1 MRINPD
7 QLEAHLNKAK
17 STGLAPIY
25 VVGGEETLV
34 VEECADALRKTAR
47 ELGYEDREVM
57 HVETGFKWD
66 SLLASGASMSL
77 FSTKRI
83 IEVRLPTGKPGDAG
97 GKALTAYSQNLPED
111 TMLFVIAGKMEG
123 STRNSKWYKAL
134 DKAGATVTCW
144 PVERRQLPQW
154 ITQRMRN
161 HGLTCDRDVIDMMCD
176 RVEGNLLAAAQEI
189 DSLAMLHGASHLNL
203 AMVEESVADNARF
216 DVFGLLDNMLAGHS
230 ARALR
235 MLDGL
240 QAEGAQ
246 PVPILT
252 LASREIRSV
261 YEKSLLVAQGQ
272 PISMAIDGVWA
283 KRKPAMEAALRRHGA
298 NYWARLLARCAKI
311 DRVLKG
317 AEQGLA
323 WNEIRGLILAATYQ
337 RPARRRA

>member
-7 QLEAHLNKAK
+7 QLSDHLNKAK
-17 STGLAPIY
+17 NTGLAPIY
-25 VVGGEETLV
+25 VVAGEETLV
-34 VEECADALRKTAR
+34 VEECADALRRCAR

-66 SLLASGASMSL
+66 GLLASGASMSL

-83 IEVRLPTGKPGDAG
+83 IELRLPTGKPGDAG
-97 GKALTAYSQNLPED
+97 GKALIAYSQNLPED
-111 TMLFVIAGKMEG
+111 TVLFLLAGKLEG

-144 PVERRQLPQW
+144 PIERRQLPQW
-154 ITQRMRN
+154 ITQRMRSR
-161 HGLTCDRDVIDMMCD
+161 GLSCERDVVDMICD

-189 DSLAMLHGASHLNL
+189 DSLAMLHGEGHLTL
-203 AMVEESVADNARF
+203 AAVEASVADSARF
-216 DVFGLLDNMLAGHS
+216 DVFGLLDNMLGGNA
-230 ARALR
+230 ARAIR

-252 LASREIRSV
+252 LASREIRTV
-261 YEKSLLVAQGQ
+261 YEKSQQVAAGE
-272 PISMAIDGVWA
+272 PIGMVLDGVWA

-298 NYWARLLARCAKI
+298 NYWARLLSRCAKI

-317 AEQGLA
+317 AEQGVA
-323 WNEIRGLILAATYQ
+323 WNELRSLVMAATYTK
-337 RPARRRA
+337 PARR